1 MKWLEITVRTPPE
14 GVEAVAEIFNELGTG
29 GVVIEDPA
37 LIYDLAVSGSPEEVA
52 IKPEDISCSGPAVK
66 GYLPVD
72 PELEGR
78 LAALRESLNRLDFR
92 PAPEISAAELEES
105 DWAHQWKKYYHTT
118 PVGKKLL
125 VKPSWEE
132 TSVEPGRIVLEMDPG
147 MAFGCGTHPTT
158 GLCLV
163 YLEEIIRG
171 GETVCDVGTGS
182 GILAIAAAKLG
193 ASRVV
198 AVDMDGVAVRVAREN
213 VAQNGV
219 NDKVEV
225 LEGNLLD
232 MVKTSV
238 DIVVA
243 NIVANVIIELAPAAA
258 SLLKPGG
265 KFISSGIYRGREDDV
280 RSSLAQNGFIELDFR
295 RDGDW
300 TAILAKVP
308 DGEE

>member
-37 LIYDLAVSGSPEEVA
+37 LIYDLAVSGSPEEMA
-52 IKPEDISCSGPAVK
+52 IKPEDINGAGPAVK

-72 PELEGR
+72 PQLEGR
-78 LAALRESLNRLDFR
+78 LVALRQGLSRLGLT
-92 PAPEISAAELEES
+92 PAPEISARELEES
-105 DWAHQWKKYYHTT
+105 DWANEWKKYYHPT
-118 PVGKKLL
+118 PVGNKLL
-125 VKPSWEE
+125 IKPSWEE
-132 TSVEPGRIVLEMDPG
+132 LPSDLGRIVLEMDPG

-158 GLCLV
+158 ALCLA

-182 GILAIAAAKLG
+182 GILAIAAARLG
-193 ASRVV
+193 ACRVV
-198 AVDMDGVAVRVAREN
+198 AVDMDGVAVRVARDN
-213 VAQNGV
+213 VLQNGV
-219 NDKVEV
+219 DHKVEI

-232 MVKTSV
+232 MVKTPV

-243 NIVANVIIELAPAAA
+243 NIVADVIIALVPAAA

-265 KFISSGIYRGREDDV
+265 KFISSGIYRGRENHV
-280 RSSLAQNGFIELDFR
+280 RAALAQNGLIELDSR

-308 DGEE
+308 GGEE